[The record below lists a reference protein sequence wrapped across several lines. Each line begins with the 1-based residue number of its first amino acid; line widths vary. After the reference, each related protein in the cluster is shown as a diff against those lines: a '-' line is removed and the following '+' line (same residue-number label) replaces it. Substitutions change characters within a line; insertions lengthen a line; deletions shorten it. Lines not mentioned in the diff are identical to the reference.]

1 MLKKFPAKVLLFG
14 EYTILNGSRALAL
27 PYPELT
33 GSWSFN
39 DNGSEDRKLSRKSL
53 HGFLSHV
60 SSDLLDIK
68 KLEDDFEKG
77 LWFQSSIPQGF
88 GLGSSGA
95 LIAAIF
101 DQYSFHKII
110 DLEAKKIL
118 AKLESYFHGSSSG
131 IDPFV
136 SLVQNPL
143 LIRSFEDIE
152 VLKTPV
158 SLNGFFLVNTGKPRQ
173 TGPLVA
179 IYQEKMKD
187 PEFKKGCADVLSRD
201 VNLAVDAVIS
211 GNKQSLFH
219 HLWHISKFQWDF
231 FPEMIPTQ
239 MRGVWT
245 RGIESGDYVLKL
257 CGAGGGGYLLG
268 YCEKLS
274 IGRIRELFPEFE
286 IRDLA
291 TN

>member
-1 MLKKFPAKVLLFG
+1 MLSRFPAKVLLLG

-33 GSWSFN
+33 GHWSFE
-39 DNGSEDRKLSRKSL
+39 DNASEERKISRKSL
-53 HGFLSHV
+53 HGFLTHNSRDVIDH
-60 SSDLLDIK
+60 K
-68 KLEDDFEKG
+68 QFEADFEKG
-77 LWFQSSIPQGF
+77 LWFESSIPQGF

-101 DQYSFHKII
+101 EKYAFHKQY
-110 DLEAKKIL
+110 DATAKKVL
-118 AKLESYFHGSSSG
+118 AGLECHFHGSSSG
-131 IDPFV
+131 LDPFV
-136 SLVQNPL
+136 SLVQKPL
-143 LIRSFEDIE
+143 LIRSFEDVE
-152 VLKTPV
+152 VLNTPV
-158 SLNGFFLVNTGKPRQ
+158 NLSGFFLVNTGKPRQ

-201 VNLAVDAVIS
+201 VNFAVDALVS
-211 GNKQSLFH
+211 GERQTLSH

-239 MRGVWT
+239 MRGIWS
-245 RGIESGDYVLKL
+245 RGIESGDYILKL

-268 YCEKLS
+268 YSEKL
-274 IGRIRELFPEFE
+274 GFDGLQDLFKEFE
-286 IRDLA
+286 TRNLS
-291 TN
+291 

>member
-1 MLKKFPAKVLLFG
+1 MLKKFPAKVLLLG

-33 GSWSFN
+33 GSWSFE
-39 DNGSEDRKLSRKSL
+39 DNNSEDRKVSRESL
-53 HGFLSHV
+53 QGFLSHV
-60 SSDLLDIK
+60 PGDLLDLK
-68 KLEDDFEKG
+68 KLEDDFDKG
-77 LWFQSSIPQGF
+77 LWFQSSIPHGF

-95 LIAAIF
+95 LIAAIY
-101 DQYSFHKII
+101 DGYSRHQKN
-110 DLEAKKIL
+110 DLEGKAIL
-118 AKLESYFHGSSSG
+118 AKLESYFHGSRSG
-131 IDPFV
+131 LDPFV

-143 LIRSFEDIE
+143 LIRSFEDVE
-152 VLKTPV
+152 VLNRPV
-158 SLNGFFLVNTGKPRQ
+158 SLKGFFLVNTGKPRQ

-211 GNKQSLFH
+211 GNMQSLFH

-268 YCEKLS
+268 YSEKLPL
-274 IGRIRELFPEFE
+274 GRIQELFAGFE

-291 TN
+291 KN